1 MFKNINLIESYSAWV
16 NTFIITNKSAFLS
29 FVISENKNKNTPEPI
44 DILPNETYICSNC
57 SELQFQEDS
66 VNALGSTHSFDPF
79 GSFDPVVIVFKDDVV
94 SDPVLVFENDVVF
107 GVDFGSFDPVVI
119 VIAVD
124 FIPGGAVGPVI
135 KVFDMIVS
143 IIQTFLIISK
153 SKLASQEYELFFIE
167 HFMEKYAGTMIYL

>member
-1 MFKNINLIESYSAWV
+1 M
-16 NTFIITNKSAFLS
+16 
-29 FVISENKNKNTPEPI
+29 
-44 DILPNETYICSNC
+44 
-57 SELQFQEDS
+57 
-66 VNALGSTHSFDPF
+66 
-79 GSFDPVVIVFKDDVV
+79 IVFKDDVV

-167 HFMEKYAGTMIYL
+167 HFMAESAGTMMSSLVHSALHVVPGSYLETIIVLYESTI